1 MKSVLKRNIIPIL
14 LFISIIKIN
23 YKSALNALELNYV
36 EDDQDYYLQLDEQ
49 TDYYDHFSLIDLN
62 NNHINYKNNPRSSI
76 LLQLNKELQQVD
88 I

>member
-36 EDDQDYYLQLDEQ
+36 EDDQDYYL
-49 TDYYDHFSLIDLN
+49 
-62 NNHINYKNNPRSSI
+62 
-76 LLQLNKELQQVD
+76 
-88 I
+88 

>member
-62 NNHINYKNNPRSSI
+62 NNHINQKNNPRSSI